1 VQLRAHIGADI
12 SIADL
17 ISDIYVTYR
26 FYTGDGTLVYFQ
38 AQLVSLSICIVLQ
51 VLLVFGQNRNLGM
64 KRVFLE
70 SIPCFLGLK
79 TLVDAHRISTGTEQ
93 QAGQAFDPM
102 TETAYIKCIELFTEA
117 IPGVIIQL
125 MAILGG
131 GETLD
136 KEAKIASFISL
147 AMASF
152 SAGFISASISYDW
165 DTDEGKRAT
174 NPQFYGFTPDSTT
187 NKVVVFSSLM
197 IFSSGILITR
207 CTTIVLLANIGKAW
221 AFTFFGIDLS
231 LYMLIKVVRGDFWY
245 WVPFGGNYEIA
256 SSIFF
261 RVGAKIISDYIGL
274 VQLRHPLELGGLI
287 WSLNVCFT
295 LISLPI
301 SLFLYTAQKA
311 IENTLEEQLTHSN
324 TNSASKQED
333 FDDITNIGWSLATYL
348 IPLIMIALLTFFLN
362 IKREYLSSFYST
374 QTGIDCVAFIFRNS
388 KTERG
393 KITEAVEYSQHL
405 TKPIRQ
411 EIVALVR
418 DNWFKWEEEKPKWL
432 SPAMRHAILINYLPV
447 ETQQHESF
455 KRSKIV
461 NEKEDKKL
469 EKEWG
474 NEGEAIKGL
483 NSKKVNFATQPED
496 IVENEEQRIEQS
508 KKKAEKVEAFDPVM
522 EIFAQSKKKAEKVEA
537 FDPVMDIFAQSKKK
551 AEKVEAFDPVM
562 DIFAQAKKKAE
573 KVEAFDPVM
582 DIFAQSKKK
591 AEKVE
596 AFDPVMDIFEQSKKK
611 AEKVEAFDPVMDI
624 FAQSKK
630 KAEKVEVVDPVIDID
645 KKSKEKKEQKEEQKE
660 DPKPVLQQDFWK
672 M

>member
-1 VQLRAHIGADI
+1 
-12 SIADL
+12 
-17 ISDIYVTYR
+17 
-26 FYTGDGTLVYFQ
+26 
-38 AQLVSLSICIVLQ
+38 
-51 VLLVFGQNRNLGM
+51 
-64 KRVFLE
+64 
-70 SIPCFLGLK
+70 
-79 TLVDAHRISTGTEQ
+79 
-93 QAGQAFDPM
+93 
-102 TETAYIKCIELFTEA
+102 
-117 IPGVIIQL
+117 
-125 MAILGG
+125 
-131 GETLD
+131 
-136 KEAKIASFISL
+136 
-147 AMASF
+147 
-152 SAGFISASISYDW
+152 
-165 DTDEGKRAT
+165 
-174 NPQFYGFTPDSTT
+174 
-187 NKVVVFSSLM
+187 
-197 IFSSGILITR
+197 
-207 CTTIVLLANIGKAW
+207 
-221 AFTFFGIDLS
+221 
-231 LYMLIKVVRGDFWY
+231 
-245 WVPFGGNYEIA
+245 
-256 SSIFF
+256 
-261 RVGAKIISDYIGL
+261 
-274 VQLRHPLELGGLI
+274 
-287 WSLNVCFT
+287 

-333 FDDITNIGWSLATYL
+333 FDDITNLGWSLATYL
-348 IPLIMIALLTFFLN
+348 IPVIMIALFTFFLN

-374 QTGIDCVAFIFRNS
+374 QTGIDCIAFIFRNS

-393 KITEAVEYSQHL
+393 KMTEAVECSQHL
-405 TKPIRQ
+405 TKPIKN
-411 EIVALVR
+411 EVVAFVR

-447 ETQQHESF
+447 ETQQQEIF

-461 NEKEDKKL
+461 NKKEDKKL

-483 NSKKVNFATQPED
+483 NSKKVDFATHQED
-496 IVENEEQRIEQS
+496 LVEKEQRIEQS
-508 KKKAEKVEAFDPVM
+508 KKKDEKVEACDPVMDIFAQSKKKDEKVEAFDPVM
-522 EIFAQSKKKAEKVEA
+522 DIFAQSKKKDEKVEAFDPVMDIFAQSKKKAEKVEA

-562 DIFAQAKKKAE
+562 DIFAQSKKKAE

-596 AFDPVMDIFEQSKKK
+596 AFDPVMDIFAQSKKK

-645 KKSKEKKEQKEEQKE
+645 KKSKKKKEQKKEQKE